1 MDNFIFI
8 RSITILYCTG
18 YNPDN
23 KTMED
28 LIFNLERIDEGVIRI
43 TISDMNLN
51 QKGVLYFEKVKVGFV
66 RKPISMSSW
75 ACVDAKIEG
84 LYEMG
89 GDFTPLDILNRCQQ
103 LLSSPA
109 GQDTDNSGNNPT
121 EE

>member
-1 MDNFIFI
+1 
-8 RSITILYCTG
+8 
-18 YNPDN
+18 
-23 KTMED
+23 MED
-28 LIFNLERIDEGVIRI
+28 LIFNLDKILPSVGHSTDEGVIRI

-109 GQDTDNSGNNPT
+109 GQDTVDTNNKPT

>member
-1 MDNFIFI
+1 
-8 RSITILYCTG
+8 
-18 YNPDN
+18 
-23 KTMED
+23 MED

-84 LYEMG
+84 LYEAG
-89 GDFTPLDILNRCQQ
+89 IDITPTEVMVQCQQ
-103 LLSSPA
+103 EIRMA
-109 GQDTDNSGNNPT
+109 GY
-121 EE
+121 